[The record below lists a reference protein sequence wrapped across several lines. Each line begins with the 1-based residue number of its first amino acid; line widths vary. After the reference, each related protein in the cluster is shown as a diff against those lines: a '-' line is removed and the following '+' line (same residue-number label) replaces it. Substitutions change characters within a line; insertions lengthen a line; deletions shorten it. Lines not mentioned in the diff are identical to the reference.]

1 MILGRINEIT
11 SPGFETN
18 ISILLNRHSKEPC
31 ASSGR
36 HI

>member
-1 MILGRINEIT
+1 MRIQ

-18 ISILLNRHSKEPC
+18 ISILLNRPHESLVL
-31 ASSGR
+31 SSGG